1 MNGIRIAGKVSDVEF
16 SHTVG
21 ETEYFKGFIS
31 AKRNSGYVD
40 KIPFVSRKELNGKVA
55 IVGEVRTR
63 NNEGHLEIY
72 VYVLDVE
79 EYERDENVVIG
90 DGFVCK
96 EPRYRVTPLL
106 RYICDVIIACNRRMG
121 KADYIPAIA
130 WKENAT
136 FVSQL
141 NVGTHISYEGRL
153 QSRNYNKQI
162 GDEVVEKVAYELSLS
177 SIEEVN

>member
-21 ETEYFKGFIS
+21 ETDYFKGFIS

-106 RYICDVIIACNRRMG
+106 RTICDVIIACNRRNG
-121 KADYIPAIA
+121 KADYLPSIA

-153 QSRNYNKQI
+153 QSRIYHKE
-162 GDEVVEKVAYELSLS
+162 DEQKVAYELSIS
-177 SIEEVN
+177 EVKEIEDE